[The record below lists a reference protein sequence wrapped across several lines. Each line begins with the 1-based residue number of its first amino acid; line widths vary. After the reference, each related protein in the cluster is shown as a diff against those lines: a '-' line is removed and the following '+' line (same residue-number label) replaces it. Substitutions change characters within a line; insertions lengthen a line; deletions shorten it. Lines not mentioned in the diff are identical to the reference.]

1 MDISFLTKA
10 IGGPRLL
17 YTLQKSHGLASISTV
32 RRDKKIPHLLPSIG
46 IPTQEEISAN
56 ISSFLNPDI
65 KPPPQP
71 LPGGALSGNVL
82 MFDGL
87 ALETKCCYCPYRNTI
102 LGLCR
107 EHAHRVDTQV
117 DSLESVENV
126 RLALQKDAKD
136 PGKVC
141 FGSDATVVAIAP
153 YARDDHYTPVPLV
166 VSPSDK
172 TEKGVELA
180 KWIQVVLD
188 TWDSHPQGRILH
200 GEIDALAS
208 DGDSG
213 FRLAKHLICMVQDTD
228 PDSPLGKIVHSLLGL
243 NCLTSI
249 GGQRSTGDPKHI
261 FKRKTYL
268 CNSDFPAH

>member
-17 YTLQKSHGLASISTV
+17 YALQKSHGLASVSTIK
-32 RRDKKIPHLLPSIG
+32 RDKKIPCLVPSIG

-71 LPGGALSGNVL
+71 LPGGALPGNVL

-87 ALETKCCYCPYRNTI
+87 ALETKCRYCPYRNAI

-107 EHAHRVDTQV
+107 EHSHRVDTQV

-153 YARDDHYTPVPLV
+153 YTRDDHYTPVPLV

-188 TWDSHPQGRILH
+188 TWDSQPQGRILH
-200 GEIDALAS
+200 GEVDALAS

-213 FRLAKHLICMVQDTD
+213 FRLAKYLICMVKDTD
-228 PDSPLGKIVHSLLGL
+228 PDSPLGQIVHSLLGL

-249 GGQRSTGDPKHI
+249 GGQRSTCDPKHI
-261 FKRKTYL
+261 FKR
-268 CNSDFPAH
+268 